1 MVLKGFRLC
10 LNSLVDGNGSL
21 LYDILSLMESELN
34 ITPATIK
41 LDETATKQLDKPVSS
56 VNKQSNIEVGL
67 FRHQSHKSAG
77 KHLCLALSFLR
88 FQDCDCN

>member
-1 MVLKGFRLC
+1 MVLHYV

-34 ITPATIK
+34 ITPTTIK

-67 FRHQSHKSAG
+67 VRYQSHKSAG
-77 KHLCLALSFLR
+77 KRLC
-88 FQDCDCN
+88 